1 MAGWFDEQIKKR
13 IRYDREGFQN
23 SFAELSSIV
32 SGNVV
37 LQDAPGSDRNV
48 IRTAIEEILKY
59 YQIKPVELPE
69 EIEELDDQLEYLLQP
84 TGMMRRVVR
93 LEGRWWSNAYG
104 PMLGKTTS
112 GEVVALIPAGLK
124 GYTFFDRQSRKTI
137 KLSKRTN
144 QLLSEEAISFY
155 RPLPLRELDLKDLIK
170 YIIATLTYA
179 DLLLV
184 ALAALAVS
192 LLGLFTPYAT
202 KLLFDQVVP
211 SGNAGLL
218 LPMTVLLVGVSM
230 SSLLIGI
237 VRSLLLMRIETK
249 MNIPL
254 QAAAMSRLLTL
265 PAIFFKQY
273 NAGEL
278 SSRLDAVNQLSQMIS
293 GAVLSTGMTA
303 LFSIVYIFQ
312 MLSFAPSLAR
322 PALLILFVQSLA
334 IILVSLLQVKL
345 NRRRMKLGAKLNG
358 LTFSSLAGIQK
369 IKLTGAE
376 RRVFS
381 KWADLYKQVAE
392 IIYNPPLLIKLQP
405 VLAGLIAMAGT
416 IVIYYGA
423 ARSAVEVAD
432 YMAFNASYGLVSG
445 AIMALAGVAAI
456 FANIKPLT
464 EMVEPILKAVPEAG
478 GNKRIITELL
488 GNIEINSLSFRY
500 KDDMPLVINDLSL
513 KIRSGQYLAIVGKTG
528 CGKSTLMRLM
538 LGFETPQRGA
548 IYYDGQDLS
557 RLDLRSLRK
566 NIGSVMQDGRLFS
579 GDIYSNIM
587 VTAPWLSLEDA
598 WQAAE
603 MAGIADDIRAMP
615 MGMQTMISEGSGGIS
630 GGQRQRLLIAR
641 AVVAKPNILI
651 FDEATSALD
660 NITQKQVSEALD
672 SLKCT
677 RIIIAHRLSTIRHCD
692 RIVVLNEGCLV
703 EDGSYDQ
710 LLIKGGYFAE
720 LVQRQRLDLNP

>member
-170 YIIATLTYA
+170 YIIATLNYA

-218 LPMTVLLVGVSM
+218 MPMTVLLVGVSM
-230 SSLLIGI
+230 SSLLIGV

-432 YMAFNASYGLVSG
+432 YMAFNSSYGLVSG

-566 NIGSVMQDGRLFS
+566 NIGSVMQDGRL
-579 GDIYSNIM
+579 
-587 VTAPWLSLEDA
+587 DA

-641 AVVAKPNILI
+641 AVVAKTNILI

>member
-170 YIIATLTYA
+170 YIIATLNYA

-218 LPMTVLLVGVSM
+218 MPMTVLLVGVSM
-230 SSLLIGI
+230 SSLLIGV

-432 YMAFNASYGLVSG
+432 YMAFNSSYGLVSG